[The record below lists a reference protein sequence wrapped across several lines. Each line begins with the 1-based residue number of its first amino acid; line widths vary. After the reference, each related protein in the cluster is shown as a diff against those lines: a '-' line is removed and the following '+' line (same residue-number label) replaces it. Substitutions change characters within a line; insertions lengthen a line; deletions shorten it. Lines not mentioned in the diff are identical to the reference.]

1 MTTFSEFNKE
11 LEKLVESFSKK
22 GVQLKIEKSDD
33 DIIKIFGE
41 NINSLSRAQNGLE
54 DVTELSYTTAE
65 HHPYWNLLYHCTQIS
80 KNVLDKWNTNL
91 NNDDLDEIRWSIT
104 EMQNSCDKI
113 SQGPHD
119 E

>member
-11 LEKLVESFSKK
+11 LEKLVESFSKN

-33 DIIKIFGE
+33 DIIKIYGE

-54 DVTELSYTTAE
+54 DVMELSYTTAE

-80 KNVLDKWNTNL
+80 KNVLDKWNTSL
-91 NNDDLDEIRWSIT
+91 NKDDLDEIRWSIA

-113 SQGPHD
+113 SQDPHD